1 MNQRL
6 ARIAVIILFV
16 VLLAVPIIVSR
27 RSAPAVTAPVAAS
40 GSGGTLSRY
49 GFHLQEVSKSVGI
62 DFVHQA
68 PKLDAK
74 LDHIMP
80 QIASMGASI
89 SVADFDRDGWQDLYV
104 TDSGE
109 GTRNRL
115 YRNLGDGTF
124 RDVAEALGIADFNQP
139 GTGVSMGSVWGDYDN
154 DGFED
159 LFLYKWGKP
168 ELFHNDGGRGFTRVT
183 EKAGF
188 PRWVN
193 AGCAT
198 WLDYD
203 RDGRLDLFLAGYW
216 DDRLDLWHLASTKMM
231 PESFEYARNGGRKY
245 LFRNKGDGTF
255 EDVATAAG
263 IDSHRWALCAGAAD
277 LRGTGYPDLFL
288 ANDYGVSE
296 LFANQQ
302 GKSFREIGK
311 RTGIGFAPKSG
322 MNVSF
327 GDIFNQ
333 GRFAVYVTNISEEG
347 VLIQGNNLW
356 VPKEG
361 TSGDT
366 LQYENLASELG
377 VELGGWSFGAQ
388 FGDLNNDGTQ
398 DLFLTNGYVSAAK
411 GTSYWYEFSMVAGGH
426 SAIISD
432 AKNWPPMQGKSLSGY
447 QQKRVWLNDGAG
459 RFTDVAQAIG
469 YTDTHDGRAVV
480 LVDLWNRGVLD
491 VLVAN
496 QRGPLLVYKN
506 SVQPDNGWIDFE
518 LKGARSNRSAIGAQ
532 VRLFWNG
539 QEQLQEVSGGGGYS
553 AQNQRRLHFG
563 LGKAPRI
570 EKAVIRWPS
579 GRVQTIEAPAAG
591 RVHQVE
597 EPQ

>member
-1 MNQRL
+1 MT
-6 ARIAVIILFV
+6 
-16 VLLAVPIIVSR
+16 PSVSEGPD
-27 RSAPAVTAPVAAS
+27 S
-40 GSGGTLSRY
+40 TLSRY
-49 GFHLQEVSKSVGI
+49 GLQLQEVSRSVGI

-68 PKLDAK
+68 PQLDAK
-74 LDHIMP
+74 LEHIMP
-80 QIASMGASI
+80 QVASMGASV
-89 SVADFDRDGWQDLYV
+89 SVADFDRDGWQDLYT
-104 TDSGE
+104 TDSAE
-109 GTRNRL
+109 GSRNRL
-115 YRNLGDGTF
+115 YRNLGNGKF
-124 RDVAEALGIADFNQP
+124 QDVAEALGVADVNQS

-154 DGFED
+154 DGYED
-159 LFLYKWGKP
+159 LFLYKWGRP
-168 ELFHNDGGRGFTRVT
+168 ELFHNDAGKGFTAVT
-183 EKAGF
+183 KKAGF
-188 PRWVN
+188 PQWVN

-198 WLDYD
+198 WLDFD
-203 RDGRLDLFLAGYW
+203 RDGHLDLFLAGYW
-216 DDRLDLWHLASTKMM
+216 DERLDLWHLKSTKMM
-231 PESFEYARNGGRKY
+231 PESFEYALNGGRKY
-245 LFRNKGDGTF
+245 LFRNRGDGTF
-255 EDVATAAG
+255 EDVAPSAG
-263 IDSHRWALCAGAAD
+263 IDSHRWALCAAAAD
-277 LRGTGYPDLFL
+277 LRGTGYPDLFV
-288 ANDYGVSE
+288 ANDYGISE
-296 LFANQQ
+296 LFANQN
-302 GKSFREIGK
+302 GKSFHDIGK
-311 RTGIGFAPKSG
+311 QTGIGFAPKSG
-322 MNVSF
+322 MNVCF

-333 GRFAVYVTNISEEG
+333 GRFSVYVTNISEEG

-361 TSGDT
+361 TSGEA

-459 RFTDVAQAIG
+459 RFTEVAQAVG
-469 YTDTHDGRAVV
+469 YSDIHDGRGVA

-506 SVQPDNGWIDFE
+506 TVPTDNAWVDFD
-518 LKGARSNRSAIGAQ
+518 LRGTRSNRSAIGAQ

-539 QEQLQEVSGGGGYS
+539 QEQVQEVSGSCGYS

-570 EKAVIRWPS
+570 EKALIRWPS
-579 GRVQTIEAPAAG
+579 GAVQTIEAPAAG

-597 EPQ
+597 EPS